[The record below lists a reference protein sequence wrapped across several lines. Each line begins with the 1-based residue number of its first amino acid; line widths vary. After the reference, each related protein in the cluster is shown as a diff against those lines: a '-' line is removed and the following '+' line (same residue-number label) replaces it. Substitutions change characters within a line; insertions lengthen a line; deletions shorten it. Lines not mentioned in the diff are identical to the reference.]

1 MDDKKT
7 IKTGSGGAGGEE
19 EPTQLVGPGGAPVVR
34 PVIPGADQ
42 PTPRPNQAGWGLPA
56 TPETPPWFGAQPPA
70 QRAESATVLLDQRA
84 VTAVFAWLVFIDGP
98 ERGRIHPLRPDTTTV
113 GRATGNDIVV
123 PDDACSSQH
132 LKIRL
137 EPAEGG
143 DITFVLVDLAS
154 RNGTYVGSQ
163 ETYRSPGSRVYRHVL
178 HDGDYLL
185 LGETTLVFKK
195 V

>member
-7 IKTGSGGAGGEE
+7 VKMGSGGSREE

-34 PVIPGADQ
+34 PIIPGADQ
-42 PTPRPNQAGWGLPA
+42 PTPRPDQAGWAIPP
-56 TPETPPWFGAQPPA
+56 TPEAPPWFGGPPA
-70 QRAESATVLLDQRA
+70 APRAESATVLLDQRPA
-84 VTAVFAWLVFIDGP
+84 VAVFAWLVLLDGP
-98 ERGRIHPLRPDTTTV
+98 ERGRIYPLRPDTTTV
-113 GRATGNDIVV
+113 GRVAGNDVIV

-132 LKIRL
+132 LKIKL
-137 EPAEGG
+137 ERSESG
-143 DITFVLVDLAS
+143 DATFVLIDLAS
-154 RNGTYVGSQ
+154 RNGTYVGSK
-163 ETYRSPGSRVYRHVL
+163 ETYRDPGSRVYRHVL

>member
-7 IKTGSGGAGGEE
+7 IKTGSGGGEE
-19 EPTQLVGPGGAPVVR
+19 EPTQFVGPGGSPVVR

-42 PTPRPNQAGWGLPA
+42 PTPRPNQPGWGIPA
-56 TPETPPWFGAQPPA
+56 PPEPPTWTGGPPGTPRP
-70 QRAESATVLLDQRA
+70 ESATVMLDQRPA
-84 VTAVFAWLVFIDGP
+84 TTVFAWLVCMDGS
-98 ERGRIHPLRPDTTTV
+98 ERGRIYPLRPDTTTV
-113 GRATGNDIVV
+113 GRVAGNDIVV

-137 EPAEGG
+137 ETTESG
-143 DITFVLVDLAS
+143 DASFVLIDMAS
-154 RNGTYVGSQ
+154 RNGTYVGSK
-163 ETYRSPGSRVYRHVL
+163 ETYRNPTSRVYRHVL
-178 HDGDYLL
+178 HDGDHLL

>member
-34 PVIPGADQ
+34 SVLPGADQ
-42 PTPRPNQAGWGLPA
+42 PTPRPHQAGWGIPA
-56 TPETPPWFGAQPPA
+56 PSETPAWFGGQPAAP
-70 QRAESATVLLDQRA
+70 RAESATVLLDQRA
-84 VTAVFAWLVFIDGP
+84 VTAVFAWLVIMDGP
-98 ERGRIHPLRPDTTTV
+98 ERGRIHSLRPDTTTV
-113 GRATGNDIVV
+113 GRATGNDVVV
-123 PDDACSSQH
+123 PDDACSGQH

-137 EPAEGG
+137 EPVEGG
-143 DITFVLVDLAS
+143 EATFVLIDLAS
-154 RNGTYVGSQ
+154 RNGTYAGSK
-163 ETYRSPGSRVYRHVL
+163 ETYRNASSRVYRHVL
-178 HDGDYLL
+178 RDGDYLL